1 MIYENRVSPA
11 FAEKVRKISV
21 RLGIDP
27 NHLMGI
33 MWCESRFD
41 PTARNPI
48 GGATGLIQFMP
59 STAVGLGTDCET
71 LRAMDGVRQLDYVEL
86 FFRPYASRC
95 KTFSDLYLACF
106 FPAAIGKSDD
116 FVLRTRRLS
125 AEVIARQ
132 NPVFDADRD
141 GQITVG
147 EFRNC
152 LKTLF
157 PDEFHPYLF

>member
-11 FAEKVRKISV
+11 FAEKVRQISA

-27 NHLMGI
+27 NHLMGV

-41 PTARNPI
+41 PAARNPVA
-48 GGATGLIQFMP
+48 GATGLIQFMP
-59 STAVGLGTDCET
+59 ATAAGLGTDCEA
-71 LRAMDGVRQLDYVEL
+71 LRAMDAVRQLDYVEL

-95 KTFSDLYLACF
+95 RTFADLYLACF

-116 FVLRTRRLS
+116 FVLRTRKLS

-132 NPVFDADRD
+132 NPVFDTDRD
-141 GQITVG
+141 GTITVG

-157 PDEFHPYLF
+157 PDEFLPYLF